1 MDAADTR
8 ELRYFVAVAEE
19 LHFGRAAERLGIAQP
34 PLSRAIQR
42 LERRMGGPLLERG
55 GNRRVELTE
64 AGRVLLHEA
73 RAALEAV
80 AAATR
85 RTRRAARPGARLVL
99 AVKPGGDGGLLGAVL
114 AAYEAEPHALPV
126 EISAALPGELPARV
140 RDGRADL
147 ALVHLTTG
155 DPGDL
160 ESEELL
166 VEPQVAMLPRG
177 HRLAGRARLR
187 LADLA
192 GDPLPRW
199 TPEPGGAPG
208 GAPVT
213 DIGHLMHLVSVG
225 RMVAVAPESVRAHAW
240 GGVVCVPVA
249 DAAPTTL
256 GLVWPAGS
264 RSRAVAA
271 LVGCAVRVAGRH
283 PHAAHPRAGAPPTA

>member
-1 MDAADTR
+1 MDAADVR

-64 AGRVLLHEA
+64 AGLVLLHEA
-73 RAALEAV
+73 RTALDAV

-85 RTRRAARPGARLVL
+85 RTRRAARPGAALVL

-114 AAYEAEPHALPV
+114 AAYEAEPGLAPV
-126 EISAALPGELPARV
+126 EISAARPGELPARV

-147 ALVHLTTG
+147 ALAHLPLADARG
-155 DPGDL
+155 L
-160 ESEELL
+160 ETEELL

-177 HRLAGRARLR
+177 HRLAGRERLST
-187 LADLA
+187 ADLA
-192 GDPLPRW
+192 DEPLPRW
-199 TPEPGGAPG
+199 TPEPGAAPG
-208 GAPVT
+208 GAPVA

-225 RMVAVAPESVRAHAW
+225 RMIAVAPESVRAHAW
-240 GGVVCVPVA
+240 GGVVCVPVT
-249 DAAPTTL
+249 DASPTTL
-256 GLVWPAGS
+256 GVVWSAGS
-264 RSRAVAA
+264 RSREVAA
-271 LVGCAVRVAGRH
+271 FVACAVRAAEHH
-283 PHAAHPRAGAPPTA
+283 PHAAPALTP